1 MDDFDGDLLLKL
13 GIGALGQ
20 VNFAHT
26 AGTQGAQ
33 YPIRSYAVSRHFWS
47 MHPP

>member
-1 MDDFDGDLLLKL
+1 MHYFNGDLVLKL
-13 GIGALGQ
+13 GIGPLCQ
-20 VNFAHT
+20 VNLAHA

-33 YPIRSYAVSRHFWS
+33 YPIRSYAISHHFWS